1 MPGGNSIWD
10 NLRSGVQSDQEI
22 AYKILFPGKNQF
34 QMLQMLNEQTPGAI
48 MPWSVL
54 GVFRR
59 YYKSKVL
66 TTLQEEHMVNKISDN
81 RKGRLEGSEIAASR
95 RIEKEDRDE

>member
-1 MPGGNSIWD
+1 MPGSNIWE
-10 NLRSGVQSDQEI
+10 NLRSGVQSDQEV
-22 AYKILFPGKNQF
+22 AYQILFPGKSKF

-59 YYKSKVL
+59 KYKSKILEVF
-66 TTLQEEHMVNKISDN
+66 QEENMINKIAQD

-95 RIEKEDRDE
+95 RISKEDNDE